1 MEIKRLSLTELDSIH
16 ALEQES
22 YPADE
27 AASYESLKYRLEYA
41 PEYFLGGF
49 NADQELVGFVC
60 GTCTDQNELSHDTMS
75 THVQGGRYLCIHSV
89 VIAPTQRRRKLA
101 TVLLRHYIKETLP
114 HVDKL
119 FLISKAHLISL
130 YESVGFRV
138 VRKSPVVHGVDD
150 WFEMEYDCLAERE

>member
-1 MEIKRLSLTELDSIH
+1 MPLSILRCGVLGLLPMLT
-16 ALEQES
+16 
-22 YPADE
+22 
-27 AASYESLKYRLEYA
+27 
-41 PEYFLGGF
+41 
-49 NADQELVGFVC
+49 VGDGNSF
-60 GTCTDQNELSHDTMS
+60 
-75 THVQGGRYLCIHSV
+75 Y
-89 VIAPTQRRRKLA
+89 
-101 TVLLRHYIKETLP
+101 YIKETLP